1 MNGEMKVGLFVLVG
15 SVLFG
20 AALFLLGDYSFQSY
34 YTVKAEF
41 SDVAG
46 LPDKA
51 TVKLSGVE
59 VGKIKTIYL
68 KDDKVVVEL
77 AIREGVR
84 IYRGAK
90 FSVGSTSVIGSKF
103 LQVDQGTPALGRV
116 EAGETVRGEEIVP
129 LDKAVA
135 RAVASMEALVS
146 DIRGEGRLTKSLQE
160 ILDNL
165 RDITGNVNDLVAN
178 GQPHAQKAMERLDSI
193 TAKLDALLT
202 KTDEVVG
209 KINRG
214 DGVAGAL
221 VSDAQ
226 MKDNVSTAITN
237 LRDASASVKDA
248 MGHVTGF
255 RTYLKWDYKYEPL
268 ARGSKNNFGLKI
280 YPRAGRYYYIGAANM
295 MNTKDAVEGTDY
307 ESLNTIDAQ
316 LGWDVRAFD
325 LYAGVLHGSGG
336 AGLRWKPFFN
346 SKWDR
351 LSVIV
356 EGSEFGRDRVIKG
369 RAFNDARFD
378 AGVDVALNKYVSAGV
393 RLNDMLETKRIN
405 YTTRLIF
412 EDKDISY
419 LFGFA
424 TLGSLKK

>member
-15 SVLFG
+15 SILFG

-34 YTVKAEF
+34 YTVYAEF
-41 SDVAG
+41 TDVAG

-68 KDDKVVVEL
+68 KDNKVVVQL
-77 AIREGVR
+77 AVREGIK
-84 IYRGAK
+84 IYRGAR

-103 LQVDQGTPALGRV
+103 LQVDQGVPSLGVV
-116 EAGETVRGEEIVP
+116 EAGETVLGEEIVP
-129 LDKAVA
+129 LDRAVA
-135 RAVASMEALVS
+135 RAVASMESLVS
-146 DIRGEGRLTKSLQE
+146 DIRGEGKLAKSMQE

-165 RDITGNVNDLVAN
+165 RDITANVNDMVAN
-178 GQPHAQKAMERLDSI
+178 GQPHAEKALERMDSI

-226 MKDNVSTAITN
+226 MKENVSAAISN
-237 LRDASASVKDA
+237 MRDASASVKDA
-248 MGHVTGF
+248 MGRVTGF

-268 ARGSKNNFGLKI
+268 ARASKNNFGLKI
-280 YPRAGRYYYIGAANM
+280 YPRAGRYYYVGAANM
-295 MNTKDAVEGTDY
+295 VNIKDAREGTDY
-307 ESLNTIDAQ
+307 ETINTIDAQ
-316 LGWDVRAFD
+316 LGWDIKAFD
-325 LYAGVLHGSGG
+325 LYAGVLRGSGG
-336 AGLRWKPFFN
+336 AGVRWKPFFN

-351 LSVIV
+351 ISLLA
-356 EGSEFGRDRVIKG
+356 EGSEFGRDRTIKG
-369 RAFNDARFD
+369 RRFNDPRFD

-393 RLNDMLETKRIN
+393 RVNDLLETKRVN
-405 YTTRLIF
+405 YTTKLIF
-412 EDKDISY
+412 EDKDIAY

-424 TLGSLKK
+424 SLGALKK

>member
-34 YTVKAEF
+34 YTIKAEF
-41 SDVAG
+41 ADVAG

-68 KDDKVVVEL
+68 KDDKVVVQL
-77 AIREGVR
+77 AIREGVK
-84 IYRGAK
+84 IYRGAR
-90 FSVGSTSVIGSKF
+90 FAVGSTSVIGSKF
-103 LQVDQGTPALGRV
+103 LQVDQGTPALGHV

-129 LDKAVA
+129 LDRAVA

-146 DIRGEGRLTKSLQE
+146 DIRGEGKLAKSMQE

-165 RDITGNVNDLVAN
+165 RDITANVNDLVAN
-178 GQPHAQKAMERLDSI
+178 GQPHAQKAMERMDSI

-221 VSDAQ
+221 VSDTQ
-226 MKDNVSTAITN
+226 MKDNVSAAITN
-237 LRDASASVKDA
+237 MRDASASVKEA
-248 MGHVTGF
+248 MGRVTGF
-255 RTYLKWDYKYEPL
+255 HTYLKWDYKYEPL
-268 ARGSKNNFGLKI
+268 ARSSKNNFGLKI
-280 YPRAGRYYYIGAANM
+280 YPRAGRYYYIGAANLT
-295 MNTKDAVEGTDY
+295 NVKDRVEGVDY
-307 ESLNTIDAQ
+307 ETLNTVDAQ
-316 LGWDVRAFD
+316 LGWDVGGFD

-356 EGSEFGRDRVIKG
+356 EGSEFGRDRRIKG
-369 RAFNDARFD
+369 RNFNDPRYD
-378 AGVDVALNKYVSAGV
+378 AGVDVAINKYVSAGV
-393 RLNDMLETKRIN
+393 RLNDMLETKRVN